1 MSKLCL
7 CSLLFGVLYSVA
19 VQSQSWAQ
27 PVENDSFLLPAL
39 EEIAHK
45 DGDRIFSICE
55 IYKGESRTAIIRPNI
70 RCHNAYSVAKLFT
83 VIALGI
89 MEDKGI
95 IDIDEPVF
103 PILKSHFPEKYDPKW
118 EKVKISDV
126 IRHRVG
132 FSKAGL
138 LDIDADDSS
147 TWPRNF
153 LLSVLSEKL
162 EYEPGEKYVYTDA
175 AFYIASYVVYEK
187 TGQKLNEFL
196 IKELFEPLKFKEY
209 AFSTDPDGIPIG
221 ATGLY
226 ISVDDMAK
234 LGEMLVNDGQYKG
247 CRILSERFVNEA
259 FSRTFELYPLDS
271 EGSAFGKGGMN
282 GQLLYLNRRTKRVV
296 AIFSYLG
303 DVDSIRKYLLE
314 NDK

>member
-1 MSKLCL
+1 MNKLSL
-7 CSLLFGVLYSVA
+7 CSLLFGILCSVTA
-19 VQSQSWAQ
+19 QSQTWAQ
-27 PVENDSFLLPAL
+27 PVNNDSFLLPAL

-45 DGDRIFSICE
+45 DGDKIFSICE
-55 IYKGESRTAIIRPNI
+55 IYKGESQTAIIRPNI

-83 VIALGI
+83 VVALGI

-95 IDIDEPVF
+95 IDIDEPIF
-103 PILKSHFPEKYDPKW
+103 PILKNHFPENYDPKW

-132 FSKAGL
+132 FGVPGL
-138 LDIDADDSS
+138 LDIDAAVSS
-147 TWPRNF
+147 TWSRNF

-162 EYEPGEKYVYTDA
+162 EYDPGETYVYTDA
-175 AFYIASYVVYEK
+175 AFYIASYIVYEK

-196 IKELFEPLKFKEY
+196 IKELFDPLKFKEY

-234 LGEMLVNDGQYKG
+234 LGEMLVDSGQYKG
-247 CRILSERFVNEA
+247 RRILSERFVNEA
-259 FSRTFELYPLDS
+259 FDRTFELYPLDS
-271 EGSAFGKGGMN
+271 EGNAFGKGGMN
-282 GQLLYLNRRTKRVV
+282 GQFLYMNRRTKRVV

-303 DVDSIRKYLLE
+303 DVDAIRKYLLE
-314 NDK
+314 HDK

>member
-1 MSKLCL
+1 MNKLSL
-7 CSLLFGVLYSVA
+7 CSLLFGVLCSVA
-19 VQSQSWAQ
+19 AQPQAWAQ

-45 DGDRIFSICE
+45 DGDKIFSICE
-55 IYKGESRTAIIRPNI
+55 IYNGESQTAIIRPNI

-83 VIALGI
+83 VVALGI

-95 IDIDEPVF
+95 INIDEPIF
-103 PILKSHFPEKYDPKW
+103 PILKNHFTENYDPKW

-132 FSKAGL
+132 FGVPGL
-138 LDIDADDSS
+138 LDIDAADSS
-147 TWPRNF
+147 TWSRNF

-162 EYEPGEKYVYTDA
+162 EYEPGEKFVYTDA
-175 AFYIASYVVYEK
+175 AFYIASYIVFEK

-196 IKELFEPLKFKEY
+196 IKELFDPLKFKEY

-226 ISVDDMAK
+226 VSVDDMAK
-234 LGEMLVNDGQYKG
+234 LGEMLVDNGQYKG
-247 CRILSERFVNEA
+247 RRILSERFVNKA
-259 FSRTFELYPLDS
+259 FDRTFELYPLDS
-271 EGSAFGKGGMN
+271 EGNAFGKGGMN
-282 GQLLYLNRRTKRVV
+282 GQFLYMNRRTKRVV

-314 NDK
+314 HDK